1 MHVRSFCKLR
11 KPEMRL
17 DAGTYGKQNLEDCC
31 LTESYLLLAVHA
43 MWMANAPISK
53 PERLGFPIV
62 LTNCNEASAPV
73 EHFAHEA
80 RHRC

>member
-43 MWMANAPISK
+43 RRDGNALIGK
-53 PERLGFPIV
+53 PEPFGFPIL
-62 LTNCNEASAPV
+62 LTSCNEAQGPA